1 MGSPTLG
8 QADTPPI
15 EVTTSPTP
23 GASVIWLHGLGADG
37 HDFEH
42 IVPDLRL
49 PAKLGV
55 RFVFP
60 HAPMRAV
67 ALNGGYVMRAWY
79 DLALTD
85 SGFVQEPDDIEESI
99 GIVNR
104 LIDAEVARGVPV
116 QRVVLGGFSQGGA
129 IALHAGL
136 RYPKRLAGIAALSAP
151 VPMVETLIMEIHSA
165 NLQVP
170 ILMAHGSDDTVVPF
184 DYGNAVRRALSRRGL
199 KVEWHKYA
207 MGHTVIPE
215 EIAVLSHW
223 LNRVLGPAGLKQS
236 ASGESGE
243 RR

>member
-1 MGSPTLG
+1 MSSPTPG
-8 QADTPPI
+8 PTDTPPV
-15 EVTTSPTP
+15 EVTTAAKP

-42 IVPDLRL
+42 IIPDLRL

-104 LIDAEVARGVPV
+104 LIDAEVARGVSV
-116 QRVVLGGFSQGGA
+116 RRVVLGGFSQGGA

-136 RYPKRLAGIAALSAP
+136 RYPKRLAGIAVLSAP
-151 VPMVETLIMEIHSA
+151 VPMVETLIMEIDSA

-170 ILMAHGSDDTVVPF
+170 ILMGHGNDDTVVPF

-199 KVEWHKYA
+199 KVEWHAFA
-207 MGHTVIPE
+207 MGHTVNAE
-215 EIAVLSHW
+215 EIAVLSRW
-223 LNRVLGPAGLKQS
+223 LNRVLGPAGLSKTS
-236 ASGESGE
+236 PGSPAKGG
-243 RR
+243 